1 MKKDFYKS
9 LPLISVIVPCY
20 KVEQYLPKCIDSI
33 LLQTYNNLEFFL
45 VDDGSPDR
53 SGEICDEYAKK
64 DSRIKVIHKSNGG
77 LSDAR
82 NVAIDQMTGEYVTFI
97 DSDDYVAS
105 DYVEVLYELILK
117 YNVQMAVTLPLSF
130 YEGDKPLRDIKA
142 GKKEISFDKD
152 SALINMF
159 YQRIFDTAAWGKMYH
174 RSLFSDGIRYPKG
187 WLYEDLP
194 TTYRLLLKCDY
205 IAFGN
210 YRSYFYR
217 IRNTSIEGSPFK
229 PLKYESCMK
238 IIRQLEADRVR
249 MPERVRRALDC
260 RIVSF
265 TFHILLEI
273 PQEEKEMCRCL
284 LEVIRRKRKRV
295 LLDGKARKKA
305 RAACLLSF
313 LGMRLVNL
321 FAGYGKSR

>member
-1 MKKDFYKS
+1 MIQ
-9 LPLISVIVPCY
+9 PLISVIVPCY
-20 KVEQYLPKCIDSI
+20 NVEEYLPQCVESI
-33 LLQTYNNLEFFL
+33 QNQTYRNLEILL

-53 SGEICDEYAKK
+53 SGEICDEYAAK
-64 DSRIKVIHKSNGG
+64 DKRIKVIHKENGG

-82 NVAIDQMTGEYVTFI
+82 NAALDVMTGEYVTFV
-97 DSDDYVAS
+97 DSDDYVAE
-105 DYVEVLYELILK
+105 DYVEYLYKLIEE
-117 YNVQMAVTLPLSF
+117 NGVRLSVSASQTF
-130 YEGDKPLRDIKA
+130 VDGVSMGIYTCPVSAQSIDMNEGLVC
-142 GKKEISFDKD
+142 
-152 SALINMF
+152 MF
-159 YQRIFDTAAWGKMYH
+159 YQRIFDTTAWAKMYH
-174 RSLFSDGIRYPKG
+174 HSLFSDGIRYPEG

-194 TTYRLLLKCDY
+194 TTYRLMMKCDY

-238 IIRQLEADRVR
+238 IIRQLEADKVR

-265 TFHILLEI
+265 AFHILLEV
-273 PQEEKEMCRCL
+273 PQEEKEMRRCL
-284 LEVIRRKRKRV
+284 LEIIRRKRTRV
-295 LLDGKARKKA
+295 LFDGKARKKA
-305 RAACLLSF
+305 RGACLLSF
-313 LGMRLVNL
+313 WGMRLVNL